1 MKQGIRLFFVNNPV
15 EGDRIAYDVKVN
27 DISITYLN
35 GLSLVDFEFT
45 NNQSEVDL
53 NPLHRILIGST
64 IDESAENLLAF
75 FLNNSYKTSSIEVS
89 YTSYQ
94 GDTYRYIDII
104 FNTSDPTMISDLET
118 NENLQLNIFDVQDN
132 PETQKLRYMMEYT
145 NSIGDTYKLFILNK
159 NYTGDVTQIYG
170 RISIFKNAV
179 KEHTEPI
186 RGTGLKIQLE
196 ADENFEFDDLYSI
209 EERDYPVRL
218 DKNNLTIY
226 NGYLNTEG
234 AFQSYTEDRYIVS
247 LECVDGLGFL
257 ENLSFV
263 DSAGTPFFGK
273 MSCFDVIHNCLARTG
288 FKLRYN
294 VFVNIYY
301 TGLEVDFDSTNIL
314 SKTFV
319 NTERFYKSDG
329 NTIMSCKEVLI
340 SILSIFKAV
349 ITQENG
355 EWFIFRPSDLWS
367 DNNPKIL
374 YFTQDKVPT
383 GWRQFVFNKKIGSQ
397 IDNFYPHHCNR
408 NQKLEVKKAISAFR
422 LNYKYGFI
430 GSFMDNGKLEHTAG
444 TTIYPGWTVPVWP
457 QNKQN
462 GIIIIDPISTLGMNF
477 KAAVPDIDPA
487 PPITFVALRS
497 GIIDVSQG
505 YSFEFKCR
513 MISYGFPVFS
523 IVRVTLSD
531 SDSDKTYYLNP
542 GGAWREFGEPGS
554 QSAFY
559 VRTSDKKNPSDSGRL
574 QNEKYE
580 VNLSIITD
588 QIPVNGTVELTFRT
602 PRKTVRLGE
611 APLVELKSLELIN
624 TFEGNN
630 VIGEFHTVTRMN
642 PTNSV
647 VKDSQTIYN
656 GDNDDDVYTGA
667 IFKEDGKELTTTWN
681 RKGFKEE
688 YPILRILAE
697 DELRLSQ
704 NATRIFSGDIY
715 GQIPY
720 FTLIGINKI
729 PGKYMP
735 ISYSFDTIS
744 NVCLLK
750 LLELNYGEIPNIL
763 YSKTND
769 YGETIKPTI
778 VG

>member
-27 DISITYLN
+27 GISITYLN
-35 GLSLVDFEFT
+35 GLSFVDFEFT

-53 NPLHRILIGST
+53 DPFHRILIGSN

-75 FLNNSYKTSSIEVS
+75 FLNNSYKSSSIEIS
-89 YTSYQ
+89 YASYQ

-104 FNTSDPTMISDLET
+104 FETSDPATTTDLET
-118 NENLQLNIFDVQDN
+118 NENLQFNTFEIPDSPD
-132 PETQKLRYMMEYT
+132 TIKLRYSMEYT

-159 NYTGDVTQIYG
+159 NYTGDVTQIHG
-170 RISIFKNAV
+170 RISILKNDV

-186 RGTGLKIQLE
+186 RGTGLRIQLE
-196 ADENFEFDDLYSI
+196 ADETFEFDDLYSI

-234 AFQSYTEDRYIVS
+234 AFQSYTEDRYIVN

-263 DSAGTPFFGK
+263 DSNGVPFFGK

-294 VFVNIYY
+294 VLINLYY
-301 TGLEVDFDSTNIL
+301 TGLSVDFESTNIL

-329 NTIMSCKEVLI
+329 NTIMSCKEVLV

-367 DNNPKIL
+367 DSNPKVL
-374 YFTQDKVPT
+374 YFTQDKLPT
-383 GWRQFVFNKKIGSQ
+383 GWRQFVFNKKIGSH
-397 IDNFYPHHCNR
+397 IDNFYPYHCNR

-430 GSFMDNGKLEHTAG
+430 ASFMDNGKLQHTAG
-444 TTIYPGWTVPVWP
+444 TTIYPGWTVPVWT

-462 GIIIIDPISTLGMNF
+462 GFIVIDPVSTLGMNF

-487 PPITFVALRS
+487 PIATFVALRS
-497 GIIDVSQG
+497 DIVDVIQG

-513 MISYGFPVFS
+513 MISYGFPVYS
-523 IVRVTLSD
+523 IVEIILSD
-531 SDSDKTYYLNP
+531 ADSDDTYFLSSSGVWQLFGTSGAGTIYVKTSETFPPNNTGDLT
-542 GGAWREFGEPGS
+542 E
-554 QSAFY
+554 
-559 VRTSDKKNPSDSGRL
+559 
-574 QNEKYE
+574 EKYE
-580 VNLSIITD
+580 VNYSVKSE
-588 QIPVNGTVELTFRT
+588 QVPVNGTIQLSFRT
-602 PRKTVRLGE
+602 PRKVVRLGE
-611 APLVELKSLELIN
+611 APFVELKSLEFIN

-630 VIGEFHTVTRMN
+630 VVGEFHTATRMN

-647 VKDSQTIYN
+647 VKDNQTIYN
-656 GDNDDDVYTGA
+656 GDNGDDVYTGA
-667 IFKEDGKELTTTWN
+667 LFKEDGESLTSTWY

-729 PGKYMP
+729 PGRYLP

-744 NVCLLK
+744 NVCSLK

-763 YSKTND
+763 YDKTND

-778 VG
+778 AG